1 MLLAELELPWLFN
14 SLRCD
19 LSRDGSP
26 YAEDRVYAHF
36 CNKCQQVFLARFRME
51 HRGMSSYWAGDAY
64 LCPCCGEAAV
74 DRQDCRY
81 YQSTTGVVHAT
92 DIVIP
97 RSMLLRLHEY
107 KQHIKLTID
116 APGISFIKETPEK
129 VRYHRI
135 VETFTFNIKE
145 QKAYF
150 QQRGGLF
157 TIETTE
163 IDNPLSGLLLSTS
176 VLRYLRKNSRAWC
189 EQKHAVIAF
198 LKTLREAVTRKLQDI
213 KGYKM
218 KAAAVLG
225 DTEYG
230 LMLRPI
236 QNLIWRMTIPDGPN
250 LKGLFSNLLLD
261 KGTLT
266 RNVALRYVTYAEVQN
281 ILCLCRTGMSY
292 PQAVLTTF
300 GLPDTKAG
308 RQMLAGK
315 PIYALSAMRIVAL
328 AGLDGHN
335 RRVLFDSLMQRW
347 EKWFGKTRVH
357 YWSTDRLFPDQDGMA
372 FYQEVKKNL
381 GTKRALQL
389 LTQMPAKELND
400 TGSMYKD
407 FTDADKKAL
416 WANSDRIKSFHDA
429 CMETQWKYDHPD
441 YDLDVPEHIVNRLMM
456 QKESLKF
463 FLPETYHQLHAAG
476 RELHNCV
483 GGSYPERMKKGKL
496 CIVLVSDDRGK
507 LKVCIELKGS
517 HIVQAK
523 LFNNQPVWKDPVLL
537 DTVREWAKDKNLVLN
552 SDDLYRPDET
562 HVTTHLLQ
570 AL

>member
-1 MLLAELELPWLFN
+1 
-14 SLRCD
+14 
-19 LSRDGSP
+19 
-26 YAEDRVYAHF
+26 
-36 CNKCQQVFLARFRME
+36 
-51 HRGMSSYWAGDAY
+51 
-64 LCPCCGEAAV
+64 
-74 DRQDCRY
+74 
-81 YQSTTGVVHAT
+81 
-92 DIVIP
+92 
-97 RSMLLRLHEY
+97 MLLRLHEY

-135 VETFTFNIKE
+135 VETFTFHIKE
-145 QKAYF
+145 QKAYYS
-150 QQRGGLF
+150 QRGGTL
-157 TIETTE
+157 TVGTTE
-163 IDNPLSGLLLSTS
+163 IGNPLSGLLLSTS
-176 VLRYLRKNSRAWC
+176 MLRYLRKNSRAWC

-225 DTEYG
+225 DTKYG

-250 LKGLFSNLLLD
+250 LKGLFSNLSLD

-266 RNVALRYVTYAEVQN
+266 RNVALRDVTYAEVQN

-292 PQAVLTTF
+292 PQAVLATF

-328 AGLDGHN
+328 AGLDGHD

-357 YWSTDRLFPDQDGMA
+357 YWSADRLFPDQDGMA

-400 TGSMYKD
+400 TGGMYKD

-416 WANSDRIKSFHDA
+416 WANSDQIKSFHDA

-456 QKESLKF
+456 QKDSLKF
-463 FLPETYHQLHAAG
+463 YLPETYHQLHAAG
-476 RELHNCV
+476 KELHNCV
-483 GGSYPERMKKGKL
+483 GGGYPERMKEGKL

-523 LFNNQPVWKDPVLL
+523 LFNNQPVWKNPVLL

-562 HVTTHLLQ
+562 HVTTQLLR